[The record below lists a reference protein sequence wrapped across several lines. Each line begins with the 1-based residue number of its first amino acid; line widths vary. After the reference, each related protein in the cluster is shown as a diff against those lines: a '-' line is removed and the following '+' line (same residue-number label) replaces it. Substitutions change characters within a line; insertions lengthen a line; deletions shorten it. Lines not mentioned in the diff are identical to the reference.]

1 MPDRVPYPEQR
12 NRSERMTGVAT
23 LGLSAEDQ
31 QAVEAFRA
39 QVVTPS
45 MTGLVILYFTA
56 SWCGPC
62 KQLSP
67 IVEKVA
73 ADYAAKGVTLVKIDV
88 DENKFIAAQFRVQS
102 VPTVYAVHGGQP
114 IADLGQARTEPQLK
128 QLLDQILRQ
137 LPVESDE
144 SRMTQEIEPLLA
156 MGEEMLAA
164 GDAERA
170 VGVFAQIADMAP
182 TSAAAHSGLIR
193 ALIAAGDVEGAAAAL
208 AAVPEDV
215 AKDTALAQARSAL
228 ELAQSA
234 PDMSELAP
242 LAAAVAAN
250 PDDHAARLELASGQI
265 AAGDRD
271 GAADNLFHIITADRD
286 WNDGAARTRLL
297 ALLEAVGLE
306 DAWAR
311 AQRRRLS
318 DILFG

>member
-1 MPDRVPYPEQR
+1 
-12 NRSERMTGVAT
+12 VAT
-23 LGLSAEDQ
+23 LGLSAEEQ

-39 QVVTPS
+39 EVVTPS

-67 IVEKVA
+67 IIEKVA
-73 ADYAAKGVTLVKIDV
+73 ADYAGKGVTLVKVDV
-88 DENKFIAAQFRVQS
+88 DDNKFIAAQFRVQS

-114 IADLGQARTEPQLK
+114 VADLGQARTEPQLK

-137 LPVESDE
+137 LPVESDAT
-144 SRMTQEIEPLLA
+144 RTAQEIEPLLA
-156 MGEEMLAA
+156 MGEETLAA

-170 VGVFAQIADMAP
+170 LGIFAQIADMAP
-182 TSAAAHSGLIR
+182 ESAAAHSGLIR
-193 ALIAAGDVEGAAAAL
+193 ALVAAGDVEGAAAAL
-208 AAVPEDV
+208 AAVPADV
-215 AKDTALAQARSAL
+215 AKDPALGQARSAL

-234 PDMSELAP
+234 PDTSELAP
-242 LAAAVAAN
+242 LTAAVAAN
-250 PDDHAARLELASGQI
+250 PDDHQARLDLATAQI

-271 GAADNLFHIITADRD
+271 AAADNLLHIIAADRE
-286 WNDGAARTRLL
+286 WNEGAARTRLL

-306 DAWAR
+306 DGWAR